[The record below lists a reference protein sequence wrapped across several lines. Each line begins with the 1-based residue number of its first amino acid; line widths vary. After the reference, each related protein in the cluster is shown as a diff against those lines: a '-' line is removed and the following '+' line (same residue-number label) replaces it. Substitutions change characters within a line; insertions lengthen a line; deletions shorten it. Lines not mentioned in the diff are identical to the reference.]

1 MIYLILLKSA
11 TAPTTFQSNTSFM
24 GCVSLAI
31 FANSVTDTAQSSGWQ
46 LTTNALLVGGEE
58 ADKES

>member
-1 MIYLILLKSA
+1 MLFNSV
-11 TAPTTFQSNTSFM
+11 TAPTIFQSNNSLM

-31 FANSVTDTAQSSGWQ
+31 FANSVIDIAQSSGWQ
-46 LTTNALLVGGEE
+46 LTTNALLAGGEE